1 MKIAI
6 HHVTC
11 TFALGGS
18 ETYAWSLAKFLHER
32 GHTVHLVAGSVPDPI
47 IKFPELS
54 VKLGRFVTR
63 DQLPRLRP
71 KTRKIV
77 ERLTFAMACRRLF
90 LNEQYDVI
98 NIHKTYDIPFALWA
112 RRRTGCR
119 IVWRSHGPGQ
129 FPGARHLVGRVDRIY
144 AVSLCTRN
152 EVLSNY
158 GIDPTVIYTGVDAEF
173 FKPSAR
179 NELIGTPRL
188 LYFGRLQRFKGIGHL
203 IRALSQIRELDW
215 EARIVGDGPEK
226 GSIEALIRSLGLSSR
241 VTMDPAKRTPDEVRR
256 LLEESNIVCFPSSNK
271 DTFSNAMLEAMG
283 MGRAVIASDCG
294 GFPEAISNAE
304 SGLLVPHGD
313 PTAIA
318 GAISKLLG
326 SRELLQTVSVGSRAR
341 VERCFLSRSNFERVE
356 KMMEQC
362 CQFG

>member
-1 MKIAI
+1 M
-6 HHVTC
+6 
-11 TFALGGS
+11 GG
-18 ETYAWSLAKFLHER
+18 THR
-32 GHTVHLVAGSVPDPI
+32 G
-47 IKFPELS
+47 
-54 VKLGRFVTR
+54 
-63 DQLPRLRP
+63 
-71 KTRKIV
+71 
-77 ERLTFAMACRRLF
+77 AMG
-90 LNEQYDVI
+90 
-98 NIHKTYDIPFALWA
+98 
-112 RRRTGCR
+112 RRR
-119 IVWRSHGPGQ
+119 
-129 FPGARHLVGRVDRIY
+129 
-144 AVSLCTRN
+144 
-152 EVLSNY
+152 
-158 GIDPTVIYTGVDAEF
+158 
-173 FKPSAR
+173 
-179 NELIGTPRL
+179 
-188 LYFGRLQRFKGIGHL
+188 
-203 IRALSQIRELDW
+203 
-215 EARIVGDGPEK
+215 